1 VYFLPTHSL
10 ELVESAALQTAIAK
24 NIMESRDPL
33 ALCFDVL
40 CQFLCT
46 LAVGDGF
53 LPAAILPVIRSTWC
67 FQSMNDE
74 EWLQVLMHI
83 TEGGRALQ
91 QYDEYRKVEVED
103 GIYKIKSRRLALRH
117 RMNIGTIVS
126 DAMLKVKM
134 VSGGYV
140 GHIEEWF
147 ISRLEPGYVFTLAG
161 RNLELVQIKDMTVM
175 VRKSNQKKSI
185 VPSWMGGRM
194 SLTANLGMVLRETM
208 GDAAAMTE
216 GKGSAPLSTGE
227 GPGVRSS
234 DENPKP
240 GYITASPELWPK
252 LLKQAKEMRKQPTVA
267 EKLLWQ
273 NLRNRKLNGFKFR
286 RQHPILSYIPD
297 FVCLEKKLIV
307 ELDGSVHRDPDTAKV
322 DFFRACQLAEHGY
335 RIMRFWNSEIE
346 KNQLAVLE
354 KISMRLSIDEAI
366 DAIKARLRNAKP
378 EWWQE
383 YNGSQLEIHDASK
396 YLSPNPS
403 PTERGDLSASSIE
416 LTALAPLF
424 QLQAELSHIPRN
436 NELLIEHH
444 ESKEGYHL
452 LVYPFEGRQVH
463 EAMSAILAYRISR
476 LLPITFSIAMNDYG
490 FELLSDK
497 PIPVDDSNVHDLFTT
512 DELLT
517 AMQHSA
523 NHVEMA
529 MRKFRDIAVIGG
541 LVFQGMPGEQKK
553 ARHLQASASLIFKVF
568 RDFDPNNI
576 LLRQAFQEVYEQ

>member
-1 VYFLPTHSL
+1 
-10 ELVESAALQTAIAK
+10 LQTAISQ

-53 LPAAILPVIRSTWC
+53 IPTKLLPVIRSTWC
-67 FQSMNDE
+67 YQTMNDD

-91 QYDEYRKVEVED
+91 QYDEYRKVEVEE

-147 ISRLEPGYVFTLAG
+147 ISRLEPGDVFTLAG

-194 SLTANLGMVLRETM
+194 SLTANLGMVLRQTM
-208 GDAAAMTE
+208 GGALE
-216 GKGSAPLSTGE
+216 
-227 GPGVRSS
+227 
-234 DENPKP
+234 EN
-240 GYITASPELWPK
+240 E
-252 LLKQAKEMRKQPTVA
+252 
-267 EKLLWQ
+267 
-273 NLRNRKLNGFKFR
+273 F
-286 RQHPILSYIPD
+286 
-297 FVCLEKKLIV
+297 V
-307 ELDGSVHRDPDTAKV
+307 ELK
-322 DFFRACQLAEHGY
+322 
-335 RIMRFWNSEIE
+335 
-346 KNQLAVLE
+346 
-354 KISMRLSIDEAI
+354 
-366 DAIKARLRNAKP
+366 
-378 EWWQE
+378 
-383 YNGSQLEIHDASK
+383 
-396 YLSPNPS
+396 
-403 PTERGDLSASSIE
+403 
-416 LTALAPLF
+416 ALAPLF
-424 QLQAELSHIPRN
+424 QLQSELSHIPRN

-452 LVYPFEGRQVH
+452 LVFPFEGRQVH

-512 DELLT
+512 EDLLT

-576 LLRQAFQEVYEQ
+576 LLRQAFQEVYEQQMEEVRLRQALQRIQSHPIIITWPERFTPLSFPIIADGLNRNNLSSENLEERIKKMAAQLNAK